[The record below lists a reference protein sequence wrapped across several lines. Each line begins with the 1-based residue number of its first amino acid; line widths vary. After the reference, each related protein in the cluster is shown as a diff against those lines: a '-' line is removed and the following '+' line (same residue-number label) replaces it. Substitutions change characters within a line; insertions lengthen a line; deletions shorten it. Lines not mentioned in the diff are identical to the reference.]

1 MLMPYGERKEIPF
14 LKELTIQVKKQHSNE
29 KKSRSN
35 IKSLTDVQHNNTR
48 DSFTRRHMSNCPI
61 IGAIK
66 FRGRKNIQKA
76 GFKLDIKRQGRRVW
90 MGKSKW
96 QR

>member
-1 MLMPYGERKEIPF
+1 MKRNQK
-14 LKELTIQVKKQHSNE
+14 
-29 KKSRSN
+29 SN
-35 IKSLTDVQHNNTR
+35 IKSLTDGQHNNAR
-48 DSFTRRHMSNCPI
+48 DSFTRQHMINFPI

-66 FRGRKNIQKA
+66 FRGRKNIQRA
-76 GFKLDIKRQGRRVW
+76 GFKLDIKRQGRSVW

>member
-1 MLMPYGERKEIPF
+1 MEREKKVLF
-14 LKELTIQVKKQHSNE
+14 LKELTLQVKKQHSDE
-29 KKSRSN
+29 KKSKSN

-48 DSFTRRHMSNCPI
+48 DSFTRQHMINCPI
-61 IGAIK
+61 IGANK

-76 GFKLDIKRQGRRVW
+76 GFKLDIKRQGRSVW